1 MKKMTWNLPITV
13 EDPETGAPRTVNTVR
28 QAQSLLHDHW
38 PDTSGSRY
46 QAAETACDKALH
58 GDIGTEEA
66 RKAFIDAAIEARLH
80 LH

>member
-13 EDPETGAPRTVNTVR
+13 EDPETGAPRTVKTVR
-28 QAQSLLHDHW
+28 QAQSVLHDHW

-46 QAAETACDKALH
+46 RAAEAACDSVMH
-58 GDIGTEEA
+58 GEADTDKA
-66 RKAFIDAAIEARLH
+66 RKAFIDAAIEAHLH